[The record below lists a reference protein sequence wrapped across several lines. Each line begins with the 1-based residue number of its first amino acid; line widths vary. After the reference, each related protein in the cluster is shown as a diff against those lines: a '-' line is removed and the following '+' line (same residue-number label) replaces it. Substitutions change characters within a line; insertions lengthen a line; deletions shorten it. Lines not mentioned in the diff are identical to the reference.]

1 MRVGLRRLRAA
12 MSLFADLLRDPQ
24 AAAMKAEL
32 KWLAAELAPARDLD
46 VLIKRM
52 AVVAR
57 RQRTRRPDF
66 LSLSRELG
74 EKREAAF
81 ARAQEAVTS
90 NRFRALTLE
99 TAAWLEIGQWT
110 NAQDAPLRD
119 GGNVPVEICAA
130 AELTRR
136 WYKVRKT
143 GRTLA
148 QLDGEKR
155 HNLRIQVKKLRYA
168 TEFFAEV
175 FAGKQGSN
183 ERQKFLR
190 PLERLQDALGELN
203 DIAVHE
209 HIIAALEVERRRS
222 TPKRAFAAGVLT
234 ERAKA
239 RVDTAMAAASRAF
252 AQLADAKP
260 FWR

>member
-1 MRVGLRRLRAA
+1 SRDAFRIIGRACLKQIVRNTPAVLKGNADGVHQMRVGLRRLRAA
-12 MSLFADLLRDPQ
+12 MSLFADLLRDPP
-24 AAAMKAEL
+24 AVGMKAEL
-32 KWLAAELAPARDLD
+32 KSLAAELPRARDLD
-46 VLIKRM
+46 VLTKRM

-119 GGNVPVEICAA
+119 GNVPIEICAA

-155 HNLRIQVKKLRYA
+155 HNL
-168 TEFFAEV
+168 
-175 FAGKQGSN
+175 
-183 ERQKFLR
+183 
-190 PLERLQDALGELN
+190 
-203 DIAVHE
+203 
-209 HIIAALEVERRRS
+209 
-222 TPKRAFAAGVLT
+222 
-234 ERAKA
+234 
-239 RVDTAMAAASRAF
+239 
-252 AQLADAKP
+252 
-260 FWR
+260 